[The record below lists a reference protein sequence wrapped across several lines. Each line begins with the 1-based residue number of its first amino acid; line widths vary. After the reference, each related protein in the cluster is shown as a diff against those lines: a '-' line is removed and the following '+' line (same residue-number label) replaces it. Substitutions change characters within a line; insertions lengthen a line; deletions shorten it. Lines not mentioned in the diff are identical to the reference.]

1 MGMVRVW
8 KGEGMTLREQL
19 ADESPEILLLDE
31 EKYDEAIVGLVYK
44 SGGMVA
50 VYDSYKII
58 EILNKEMSYDEAA
71 EYYTYNIEGS
81 YMGDQTPIYMTLLK
95 DIL

>member
-1 MGMVRVW
+1 
-8 KGEGMTLREQL
+8 MTLREQL

-31 EKYDEAIVGLVYK
+31 EKFDEAIVGIVYSK
-44 SGGMVA
+44 NVPVA

-58 EILNKEMSYDEAA
+58 EILNKEMSYQEAA
-71 EYYTYNIEGS
+71 EYYSYNIEGA
-81 YMGDQTPIYMTLLK
+81 YMGDKTPLYITMLK

>member
-1 MGMVRVW
+1 
-8 KGEGMTLREQL
+8 MTLREQL

-31 EKYDEAIVGLVYK
+31 EKFDDAIVGLSYK
-44 SGGMVA
+44 NSGLVA

-58 EILNKEMSYDEAA
+58 EILNREMSYAEAA
-71 EYYTYNIEGS
+71 EYYTYNTEGS
-81 YMGDQTPIYMTLLK
+81 YMGEKTPIYMTMLK